1 MEKFKLKPVN
11 SVINSYYLLLFFNAS
26 LSVVFIYFEY
36 KVSSLYYYFSFCIF
50 GAILFNNRINLIFF
64 IRTIFLGIM
73 GFLAFGTKLIDEGSL
88 FGYHLRES
96 QTLEIATLMFLLTNI
111 ALFASEI
118 GFLVASKIKIK
129 QKNKIVLENKSF
141 FYIVFGLLIFV
152 GYLIAST
159 RGLIV
164 GGNTS
169 YGDGSST
176 SPVVGNFN
184 TISNILFFS
193 LLLLF
198 YKFKD
203 LYHWNVDKL
212 KYFLIF
218 GGFYLFIYAE
228 FLRGVRMD
236 ALNGLFGIVII
247 YYVYNNK
254 PLQINLKISI
264 IGITAFIFIQIM
276 GMIRSA
282 LQFLTTSELIVVIQN
297 GFRSL
302 TEGSSSGILFYQG
315 TINDIATTFSGIIML
330 LQNKVIDFYYG
341 SSYFDYILRTP
352 PQFLYPD
359 RPKDLAWLFV
369 DNGYSSGG
377 GFFELAEAYLNF
389 GVIGAFIVPFI
400 ISFLFGYAYKS
411 FYYNRYSL
419 IHSILLFSL
428 LASFMRSILYQSF
441 ALYKSAITG
450 FIIIGIYYIVLYIL
464 KRYRKIQKKALS
476 L

>member
-1 MEKFKLKPVN
+1 MK
-11 SVINSYYLLLFFNAS
+11 IQNSYYFILLFNSAISFLFIIFNNHINS
-26 LSVVFIYFEY
+26 F
-36 KVSSLYYYFSFCIF
+36 YYLFSF
-50 GAILFNNRINLIFF
+50 ILFGIVLYKNRVNLIFF

-73 GFLAFGTKLIDEGSL
+73 GFLAFGTKLIDIDAL

-118 GFLVASKIKIK
+118 GFLVASKIKMK
-129 QKNKIVLENKSF
+129 QENKLVLENKSF
-141 FYIVFGLLIFV
+141 FYVVFGLLIFT

-159 RGLIV
+159 RGMII
-164 GGNTS
+164 GGSTS
-169 YGDGSST
+169 YGDGSSS
-176 SPVVGNFN
+176 SPALGNLN

-193 LLLLF
+193 LILLF

-203 LYHWNVDKL
+203 LYHWDINKL
-212 KYFLIF
+212 KYFVIF
-218 GGFYLFIYAE
+218 SAFYLFIYAE

-236 ALNGLFGIVII
+236 ALNGLFGLVIL

-254 PLQINLKISI
+254 LLHINLKISI

-282 LQFLTTSELIVVIQN
+282 LQFLTTDELIIVIQN
-297 GFRSL
+297 GFKSL
-302 TEGSSSGILFYQG
+302 IEGSSSGILFYQG
-315 TINDIATTFSGIIML
+315 TINDIATTFSGIIMML
-330 LQNKVIDFYYG
+330 NEKVIDFYYG
-341 SSYFDYILRTP
+341 SSYLDYILRTP

-359 RPKDLAWLFV
+359 RPKDLAWIFF
-369 DNGYSSGG
+369 DNGYTSGG

-389 GVIGAFIVPFI
+389 GVVGVFIVPFV
-400 ISFLFGYAYKS
+400 ISFVFGYAYKS

-450 FIIIGIYYIVLYIL
+450 FILIGIYYVLLYIL
-464 KRYRKIQKKALS
+464 KRYRKIQKKVLI